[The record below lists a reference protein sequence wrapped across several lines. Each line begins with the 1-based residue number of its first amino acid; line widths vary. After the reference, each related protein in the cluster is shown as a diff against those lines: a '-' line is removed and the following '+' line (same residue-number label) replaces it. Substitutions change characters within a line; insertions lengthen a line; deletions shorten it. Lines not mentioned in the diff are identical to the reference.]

1 MWVGALGQEEKA
13 EPMRLL
19 GSVLIVLATIVLMLF
34 FWVITDPVV
43 QPPSPLV
50 MLGMPTMIL
59 SLYVVGFL
67 ARFIRLPKD

>member
-1 MWVGALGQEEKA
+1 
-13 EPMRLL
+13 MRLL
-19 GSVLIVLATIVLMLF
+19 GNVLIVLATIVLVLF
-34 FWVITDPVV
+34 FWVVTDPVI
-43 QPPSPLV
+43 QPPNPLV